1 MLRRGGIGLL
11 TAAAALFLLEI
22 KMDAMEIRV
31 KIKSLEESNNICKVC
46 AKDHMQYLKTE
57 FVDKLLQE
65 QSGIIASAK
74 KKIDEIVN
82 RRSNAVMEIGKLE
95 MQQRYNDRKLI
106 ELHNHKQIEE
116 FKKLIEKR
124 KEILNGLAN
133 NPT

>member
-1 MLRRGGIGLL
+1 
-11 TAAAALFLLEI
+11 
-22 KMDAMEIRV
+22 MDAMEIRV
-31 KIKSLEESNNICKVC
+31 KIKRLEESNKICKVLV
-46 AKDHMQYLKTE
+46 KDHLQYLKPE

-65 QSGIIASAK
+65 QSDIIASAK
-74 KKIDEIVN
+74 KKIDEILN
-82 RRSNAVMEIGKLE
+82 RYSNAVMEIGKLE

>member
-1 MLRRGGIGLL
+1 MQHH
-11 TAAAALFLLEI
+11 FLLEI

-31 KIKSLEESNNICKVC
+31 RIKRLEEQDRICNACV
-46 AKDHMQYLKTE
+46 KDHLQYVNQE

-65 QSGIIASAK
+65 QSDIIASAK
-74 KKIDEIVN
+74 KKIDEIFE
-82 RRSNAVMEIGKLE
+82 RRNNAIMEIGKIE

-124 KEILNGLAN
+124 KEILNGVAN
-133 NPT
+133 GNS

>member
-1 MLRRGGIGLL
+1 
-11 TAAAALFLLEI
+11 
-22 KMDAMEIRV
+22 MDAMEIRV
-31 KIKSLEESNNICKVC
+31 KIKRLEESNKICKVLV
-46 AKDHMQYLKTE
+46 KDHLQYVNCE
-57 FVDKLLQE
+57 FVELLILE
-65 QSGIIASAK
+65 QQAAIEAAAK
-74 KKIDEIVN
+74 KQLEILN
-82 RRSNAVMEIGKLE
+82 RRNNAIMEIGKLE